1 VFLTMYKPV
10 HIIYLFVQVSFTRL
24 GELFKC
30 VRSPPKRTAL
40 EKKSVAFSDSSPKP
54 ETNRTDMV
62 VEQEDSSEHI
72 VTFMWPAMC
81 SVCAK
86 TIAEVFLFAAE
97 SHSSL
102 LLSLLHTY
110 GDNKSLVKSVYSS
123 LVANHPSVLLPA
135 KSTSSDEQKLLVI
148 CATLSKALSSER
160 LLSDSLLTE
169 NVTESVILLLY
180 CGLVDEDSA
189 VMFLNELVKVSPYR
203 CHTYINDTSF
213 IHIPHFPYSN
223 GHLCCPL
230 SC

>member
-1 VFLTMYKPV
+1 MYKPV

-30 VRSPPKRTAL
+30 VCSPPKRTAL

-86 TIAEVFLFAAE
+86 TIAEVFLSAAE

-213 IHIPHFPYSN
+213 IHIPHSTLGVYNSR
-223 GHLCCPL
+223 PL
-230 SC
+230 LAT